1 MPLEPFMRAPRR
13 LLILLCAAALVLAPC
28 PPLFAA
34 GSKAA
39 FEKALKELQQSP
51 EDPALRK
58 KLFHQAQALDE
69 LPAPPDD
76 VAILKGKAAYLVKT
90 ANSPADYQGAVDAY
104 QKAVRLAPWV
114 PELYYNLGVVQEKAG
129 QASDA
134 AASFK
139 LYLEAAPQAEDR
151 DKVLERLGKLEVQQE
166 QQHES
171 ASTSPAKSAAAAPS
185 AAAIKD
191 WEGRRSGEIVVGVLS
206 GVCLVIGAIGLGLGV
221 GDTSD
226 AKYTTSPGYSSGVLY
241 NKAYEGKYW
250 SDASYQQY
258 TQGESELA
266 LGAVFGGMGLVGL
279 IITVAM
285 DPGPK
290 PGTALL
296 NVNGNA
302 LAWALPPVKLDPAQ
316 GRWNAELLHVQF

>member
-1 MPLEPFMRAPRR
+1 MRAPRR
-13 LLILLCAAALVLAPC
+13 LLSLACVAALVLAPC

-39 FEKALKELQQSP
+39 FEKALKELKQSP
-51 EDPALRK
+51 DDPALRK
-58 KLFHQAQALDE
+58 KLFHAAQALDE
-69 LPAPPDD
+69 LPAPPDE

-90 ANSPADYQGAVDAY
+90 ANSPADYLGAVDAY

-129 QASDA
+129 KASDA
-134 AASFK
+134 AGSFK

-166 QQHES
+166 QQREAPS
-171 ASTSPAKSAAAAPS
+171 AGPVQRNATPPS

-191 WEGRRSGEIVVGVLS
+191 WEGRHSGEIVVGVLS
-206 GVCLVIGAIGLGLGV
+206 GVCLAIGAIGLGLGI

-226 AKYTTSPGYSSGVLY
+226 AKYTTSPGYAGGVLY

-250 SDASYQQY
+250 SDASYAQY
-258 TQGESELA
+258 TQGQSELA
-266 LGAVFGGMGLVGL
+266 MGAVFGTLGLLGL
-279 IITVAM
+279 IVTVAM

-296 NVNGNA
+296 NVDGKA
-302 LAWALPPVKLDPAQ
+302 LAWHMPPVDLDPAQ
-316 GRWNAELLHVQF
+316 GRWKAELLHVQF